1 MEIKPVNNSRQPNYP
16 TIELFVKHP
25 ELLSRNIPSCW
36 LKNQV
41 VATSLAAFLL
51 SGCGTGTAKKS
62 EEVKI
67 VDTLETNNTNE
78 DTIKSA
84 VAVQETTNT
93 PQKKKTDNNIVT
105 NVAPIFAHG
114 EGRGATGCIVMS
126 PPVFISEDEAIKI
139 ILDKLRA
146 EGYNFSRENRPTFSF
161 EVLPIAN
168 ECDEPKGKA
177 KIKLQMDAYNSNS
190 KWAIQFIST
199 DDHDKFKNDECW
211 SSVSGYDLKQ
221 AAEIINQELKKQKK
235 TNAVVF
241 YDPIV
246 RIDFGKNEDWRIS
259 KKEAKVAAKDLLLAQ
274 VKDFIKWLRTNNI
287 TIE

>member
-1 MEIKPVNNSRQPNYP
+1 MEIKSVNNTRQPNYP

-25 ELLSRNIPSCW
+25 ELLARNIPRSW
-36 LKNQV
+36 LKNKF

-62 EEVKI
+62 AEIEI
-67 VDTLETNNTNE
+67 VDTFETNNSNE
-78 DTIKSA
+78 DTVTS
-84 VAVQETTNT
+84 QELANT
-93 PQKKKTDNNIVT
+93 PKEKKASNNIVA
-105 NVAPIFAHG
+105 NVAPVFAHG

-146 EGYNFSRENRPTFSF
+146 EGYNFSKENCPTFDF

-177 KIKLQMDAYNSNS
+177 KIKLKMDAYNPNS
-190 KWAIQFIST
+190 KWAIQFITTS
-199 DDHDKFKNDECW
+199 DYDKFKNDDCW
-211 SSVSGYDLKQ
+211 SSVSGYDTKQ

-241 YDPIV
+241 YDPMA
-246 RIDFGKNEDWRIS
+246 RADDWDKYEVA
-259 KKEAKVAAKDLLLAQ
+259 KKESRDLLLSQ
-274 VKDFIKWLRTNNI
+274 VNDFINWLKTNNI